1 MIFQQLKIEARSQL
15 LSTCWSTGKDSDASR
30 AAWRFLGKRVC
41 LRRLTALL
49 GCSARTFQKATH
61 GGSVDLRQN
70 NGRARA
76 DASISVDQFFFEMYN
91 SAAEL
96 LPEDP
101 SCHVEDI
108 DNSIDADER
117 PAASAVPLLQPHSK
131 FHQMLPILGWDP
143 SQTFLQDVM
152 TASMDEQDL
161 IRYIQNQKPIDLWWQ
176 YLAWA
181 VARCG
186 GQSASWSTF
195 WRRWHGRWKHC
206 IGLRKQSQHS
216 QCSICFEHSQFIHYG
231 RGTAQDKRNRAQA
244 WQAHLR
250 EQYHD
255 RLIYWHLRWQSRSPE
270 SRVLTV
276 IIDGL
281 DKNKGVWPQYTFRKS
296 KALDKFN
303 RPRIVV
309 HLALAH
315 GYCADFY
322 LADDENFFHGASFFC
337 EVLTRTLARV
347 QRMCASRGHAMP
359 DHLVVQADNTT
370 AQAKNSEV
378 VKFLAVLVRKYKFHS
393 AVLNFLQVGHR
404 HEDVDFMFSLLL
416 ALVLRKVRIKVPDDL
431 RVAILTGMAPVTAG
445 KGYELNCELMTH

>member
-1 MIFQQLKIEARSQL
+1 MPAKPMPEVHLTLGMVILAGESRETAALPLAEARAATASLLAEPCRSTSSKTGVCSSCEGGFDVDEVAHVRMIFQQLKIEARSQL

-117 PAASAVPLLQPHSK
+117 PAASAVPTLQPHSK

-161 IRYIQNQKPIDLWWQ
+161 PIRYIQNQKPIDLWWQ

-195 WRRWHGRWKHC
+195 WRRWHGRC
-206 IGLRKQSQHS
+206 L
-216 QCSICFEHSQFIHYG
+216 
-231 RGTAQDKRNRAQA
+231 
-244 WQAHLR
+244 HL
-250 EQYHD
+250 
-255 RLIYWHLRWQSRSPE
+255 LIIPVFVQPCA
-270 SRVLTV
+270 
-276 IIDGL
+276 
-281 DKNKGVWPQYTFRKS
+281 KKGV
-296 KALDKFN
+296 N
-303 RPRIVV
+303 
-309 HLALAH
+309 
-315 GYCADFY
+315 
-322 LADDENFFHGASFFC
+322 
-337 EVLTRTLARV
+337 
-347 QRMCASRGHAMP
+347 
-359 DHLVVQADNTT
+359 
-370 AQAKNSEV
+370 
-378 VKFLAVLVRKYKFHS
+378 
-393 AVLNFLQVGHR
+393 
-404 HEDVDFMFSLLL
+404 
-416 ALVLRKVRIKVPDDL
+416 
-431 RVAILTGMAPVTAG
+431 
-445 KGYELNCELMTH
+445 